1 MQTCSPSSVL
11 ALRLC
16 CALVGRQMVAR
27 LRICART
34 WLPKE
39 LAQPLAGSVETWQFR
54 HWRDWPTKPRR
65 RALRLSQ
72 RAHDRG
78 LRRV

>member
-1 MQTCSPSSVL
+1 
-11 ALRLC
+11 
-16 CALVGRQMVAR
+16 MVAR

-65 RALRLSQ
+65 LAACACLTNCEAEVALGLSIVLQ
-72 RAHDRG
+72 
-78 LRRV
+78 

>member
-1 MQTCSPSSVL
+1 
-11 ALRLC
+11 
-16 CALVGRQMVAR
+16 MVAR

-54 HWRDWPTKPRR
+54 RWRDWPTKPRR
-65 RALRLSQ
+65 RAPSACL
-72 RAHDRG
+72 
-78 LRRV
+78 